1 MGWKECT
8 STIGSLFGPVAS
20 LGKLSSQLLNDCAD
34 NGLTHCT
41 LGITFIIGASIFV
54 LFQFAKLYYS
64 IRGGGKGTL
73 DTTTIELLTGK
84 SKEDL
89 LKEFEKKYD
98 IDNLMTEQKL
108 DPKDPKAKEAFTK
121 SLAAND
127 VQKQSKEALEKSS
140 LSPESKQNTLE
151 QINKEFEINQ
161 EAAKE
166 DTKSEDFEK
175 ISEAA
180 KEVVE

>member
-1 MGWKECT
+1 MAWKDCS
-8 STIGSLFGPVAS
+8 STLGSLFGGIAA
-20 LGKLSSQLLNDCAD
+20 LGKLSSSLLNDCAD

-64 IRGGGKGTL
+64 ITGGGKGTL

-84 SKEDL
+84 NKEDL

-98 IDNLMTEQKL
+98 IDKLMTEQKL
-108 DPKDPKAKEAFTK
+108 DPKDPKIKEAFTK
-121 SLAAND
+121 SLAAHD
-127 VQKQSKEALEKSS
+127 MKKQTTDALDKSS
-140 LSPESKQNTLE
+140 VSPEAKQKTLE
-151 QINKEFEINQ
+151 QIVKEFEINQ
-161 EAAKE
+161 EAARE
-166 DTKSEDFEK
+166 DTNPEDFEK
-175 ISEAA
+175 ISDAA